1 VINRKAA
8 QTLGLTIPQQV
19 VAQACEIVE

>member
-19 VAQACEIVE
+19 VAQASEIVE